1 MYGVME
7 LLQSGWFAHAV
18 GGFAPVDSAGFWF
31 AMHVAMLAGFA
42 TASSVN
48 WLLIRIGWKEK
59 M

>member
-1 MYGVME
+1 ME